1 MKSMRVAIAINW
13 NLDASSLTN
22 IVRNNFRELGK
33 LMNQTKSFTIAA
45 IGIPSVSVGDFNQ
58 HFDLLHIPNMGGY
71 KFALNAV
78 AHCDNV
84 ILGTSGIDEIIYG
97 KDILAWKGSWGVV
110 KKEISKET
118 TYWKK
123 YIDKIKHIHVVA
135 NSELEEFHKYLDIPY
150 EKMSVIPH
158 GVNHDFFKPSEDKED
173 TRKKI
178 LSKLN
183 IPNSPYFLHIGENNF
198 IRKNQKRLG
207 QAFEQARKSGLKHN
221 LIIAGKHYSS
231 IENELSKING
241 IFFLNWIPDDDLLQ
255 LIQGSD
261 AFFLPSIHEGFGMPL
276 VESMACGIPCVSCDR
291 HAPPEVISDC
301 GLLVDP
307 YDVDDISN
315 AMLKLGEDEKLL
327 DDLSSKSL
335 SRSQDFSW
343 QKNAEE
349 IFKLYKINPSKP
361 IENFEKQYE
370 LAAYRTLVS
379 VCDMF
384 PDSKQNLIDS
394 LLCFDYLDL
403 LDWAVH
409 HGLKN
414 FKTRD
419 FLLPFADWYNDKFE
433 ELSKE

>member
-1 MKSMRVAIAINW
+1 MRVGFVINW

-22 IVRNNFRELGK
+22 IARNNFRELGK

-45 IGIPSVSVGDFNQ
+45 IAIQSINVGDFNQ

-71 KFALNAV
+71 KFSLNA
-78 AHCDNV
+78 AIHCNNV
-84 ILGTSGIDEIIYG
+84 ILGTSGLDEIIYG
-97 KDILAWKGSWGVV
+97 KDILVWKSSWNAV
-110 KKEISKET
+110 KKEISKEI

-123 YIDKIKHIHVVA
+123 YIDKIKHIHVVT

-150 EKMSVIPH
+150 EKMSIIHH
-158 GVNHDFFKPSEDKED
+158 GVNHSFFKPSKDKEA

-183 IPNSPYFLHIGENNF
+183 IPSLPYFLHIGEKNYV
-198 IRKNQKRLG
+198 RKNQKRLA
-207 QAFEQARKSGLKHN
+207 QAFVQAKKSGLTHN
-221 LIIAGKHYSS
+221 LIIAGKHYPS
-231 IENELSKING
+231 IENELSKIDG
-241 IFFLNWIPDDDLLQ
+241 IFFLDWIPDDDLLQ

-276 VESMACGIPCVSCDR
+276 VESMACGIPCVSSNQ
-291 HAPPEVISDC
+291 HAPPEVILDS

-307 YDVDDISN
+307 YNVDDIANS
-315 AMLKLGEDEKLL
+315 MLKLDSDEKLL
-327 DDLSSKSL
+327 NDLCLKSL

-349 IFKLYKINPSKP
+349 IFKLYQINPSKSMD
-361 IENFEKQYE
+361 NFEKQYE

-384 PDSKQNLIDS
+384 PDPKQNMIDS

-403 LDWAVH
+403 LDWAIN

-414 FKTRD
+414 VKTSD
-419 FLLPFADWYNDKFE
+419 FLLPFADWYYNKFE
-433 ELSKE
+433 ELSKQ

>member
-1 MKSMRVAIAINW
+1 MRVAMAINW

-22 IVRNNFRELGK
+22 IARNNFRELGK

-45 IGIPSVSVGDFNQ
+45 IGIQSVSVGDFNQ

-71 KFALNAV
+71 KFAVNA
-78 AHCDNV
+78 ALHCNKI

-97 KDILAWKGSWGVV
+97 KDILAWEGSWNAV
-110 KKEISKET
+110 KKVISKEIS
-118 TYWKK
+118 YWKK
-123 YIDKIKHIHVVA
+123 YINKIKHIHVVA
-135 NSELEEFHKYLDIPY
+135 NSELEEFHKYLDIPH
-150 EKMSVIPH
+150 EKMSIIHH
-158 GVNHDFFKPSEDKED
+158 GVNHDFFKPSINKED

-183 IPNSPYFLHIGENNF
+183 IPYFPYFLHIGENNF
-198 IRKNQKRLG
+198 VRKNQKRLG
-207 QAFEQARKSGLKHN
+207 QAFEQAKKSGLKHN
-221 LIIAGKHYSS
+221 LIIAGKHYPS
-231 IENELSKING
+231 IENELSKIDG

-276 VESMACGIPCVSCDR
+276 VESMACGVPCVSCNR
-291 HAPPEVISDC
+291 HAPPEIISDS

-307 YDVDDISN
+307 YDVDGIANS
-315 AMLKLGEDEKLL
+315 MLKLDNDKKLL
-327 DDLSSKSL
+327 SDLSVKSL

-349 IFKLYKINPSKP
+349 IFKLYQIDSSKP
-361 IENFEKQYE
+361 MKNFEKQYD
-370 LAAYRTLVS
+370 LAAYRTLVT

-384 PDSKQNLIDS
+384 PDPKQNLIGS

-403 LDWAVH
+403 LDWVVH
-409 HGLKN
+409 YGLKN

-419 FLLPFADWYNDKFE
+419 FLLPFEDWYNNKFE
-433 ELSKE
+433 ELSKQ